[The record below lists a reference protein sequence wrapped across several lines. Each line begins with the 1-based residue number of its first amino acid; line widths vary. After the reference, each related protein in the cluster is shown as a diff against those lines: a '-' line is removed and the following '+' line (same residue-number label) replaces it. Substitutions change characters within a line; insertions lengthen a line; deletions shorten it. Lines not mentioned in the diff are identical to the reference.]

1 MNINFQLVN
10 NKKGRKVI
18 TMAKFKESELTENLK
33 EFQNKTTIELEF
45 EKSIEGKL
53 KLEETTVKYDE
64 KRGFINIKSKDSSF
78 KVNTTLVYGYE
89 KIKGEISIDLESI
102 LLRIKKV

>member
-1 MNINFQLVN
+1 
-10 NKKGRKVI
+10 
-18 TMAKFKESELTENLK
+18 MAKFKESELTENLK

>member
-1 MNINFQLVN
+1 
-10 NKKGRKVI
+10 
-18 TMAKFKESELTENLK
+18 MAKFKESELTENLK

-64 KRGFINIKSKDSSF
+64 KRGFINIKSKDSNF

-89 KIKGEISIDLESI
+89 KVKGEISIDLESI

>member
-33 EFQNKTTIELEF
+33 EFQNKSTIELEF